1 METKTRICL
10 WVFYVLMPFLP
21 ITLFAQAKWITTSS
35 QEADKPNS
43 WTAFRKDIT
52 LNKVPS
58 AAITQ
63 IAADTKYWLWING
76 EMAVFEGGLKRGP
89 NPNDTYYDEIDL
101 SPYLKKGTNKIALL
115 LWYFGKEGYSHKD
128 SGKAGVIFNMQAGKK
143 QIVSD
148 SSWISRIHPAYE
160 TALEP
165 APNWRLPESNIRF
178 IAEKDITGWQ
188 TADCKETSGFTPS
201 TEIGVWGDAPWNAL
215 VKRSIPFW
223 KDFGIKEA
231 RFDKQIKENEVV
243 YTAYLPYNMQM
254 TPIIDVTD
262 SKGGTKLFI
271 ETDHLNGGRQI
282 NLRAEYVTG
291 RGNREYESL
300 GWLNGQK
307 IIIRH
312 DKAADVQI
320 HKISYRETGY
330 DATPEGIFSCD
341 NEFYMKF
348 WKKALRTLYI
358 NMRDTYFDCPDRER
372 AQWWGDV
379 VILMG
384 ESFYTYSISTHA
396 LMKKAIHELVNWQKS
411 DGTLFSPVPAGNY
424 KDELPAQMLA
434 SIGQYGFWNYYMNTG
449 DRQTIVDVYPHVKK
463 YLGVWKLDDT
473 GLTEYRAGGWSWG
486 DWGRNIDIRLILAG
500 WHYLALKSAAQMA
513 ELLEYEED
521 AAGYRTIMA
530 QVKQAYNKC
539 WNGHAYRHPQYQ
551 QDTDDRVQALSVISG
566 IADKEKYNQ
575 IFEVLKTQWHAGP
588 YMEKYVM
595 EALFQMGQGTYAL
608 ERVEKRFGPM
618 VNDDNYTTLFEDWRV
633 GGAGG
638 GSTNH
643 AWSGG
648 ALTVISQYLC
658 GVEPLEPAYKVFK
671 VEPDPASF
679 KTASISI
686 PTVAGTVRSEFE
698 NNQDDFILRVMV
710 PHKTHAVVCL
720 PLQAARTVL
729 INGKKPTKSH
739 VELTPEYR
747 KDHKLCYQLPAGEY
761 TIVTKKIESVF
772 N

>member
-1 METKTRICL
+1 MKTRTHICF
-10 WVFYVLMPFLP
+10 WTFYVLLFFFSG
-21 ITLFAQAKWITTSS
+21 TLFAQPKWITTGE
-35 QEADKPNS
+35 QETNKPNS
-43 WTAFRKDIT
+43 WIAFRKDIT

-76 EMAVFEGGLKRGP
+76 EMVVFEGGLKRGP

-101 SPYLKKGTNKIALL
+101 SSYLKKGKNQIALL

-128 SGKAGVIFNMQAGKK
+128 SGKAGVIFQMQAGKN

-188 TADCKETSGFTPS
+188 TMAYNKAPGFTPS
-201 TEIGVWGDAPWNAL
+201 KEIGGWGDAPWNDL
-215 VKRSIPFW
+215 VKRPIPFW

-231 RFDKQIKENEVV
+231 RFERQVTEKEVV

-291 RGNREYESL
+291 KGNREYESL

-320 HKISYRETGY
+320 NKISYRETGY
-330 DATPEGIFSCD
+330 DGTPEGTFSCD
-341 NEFYMKF
+341 NDFYMKF
-348 WKKALRTLYI
+348 WKKGLRTLYV

-379 VILMG
+379 VVLMG
-384 ESFYTYSISTHA
+384 ESFYTYSTSTHA
-396 LMKKAIHELVNWQKS
+396 LMKKAIYELVNWQRS

-434 SIGQYGFWNYYMNTG
+434 SVGQYGFWTYYMNTG
-449 DRQTIVDVYPHVKK
+449 DRQTIADVYPHVKK

-486 DWGRNIDIRLILAG
+486 DWGRNIDIRLLLAS

-513 ELLEYEED
+513 ELLGYPED
-521 AAGYRTIMA
+521 AAEYRTIMET
-530 QVKQAYNKC
+530 VKQAYNKC
-539 WNGHAYRHPQYQ
+539 WNGYAYRHPQYQ
-551 QDTDDRVQALSVISG
+551 KETDDRVQAMAVVSG
-566 IADKEKYNQ
+566 IAEKDKYDR
-575 IFEVLKTQWHAGP
+575 IFNVLKEQWHASP
-588 YMEKYVM
+588 YMEKYIM
-595 EALFQMGQGTYAL
+595 EALFLMGQGTYAL
-608 ERVEKRFGPM
+608 ERVEKRFAPM

-648 ALTVISQYLC
+648 TLTVISQYLC

-671 VEPDPASF
+671 IEPDPASF

-686 PTVAGTVRSEFE
+686 PTVVGTVRSEFE
-698 NNQDDFILRVMV
+698 NNPDGFVLKVTV
-710 PHKTHAVVCL
+710 PSKTKAIVYL
-720 PLQAARTVL
+720 PLTAAETVL
-729 INGKKPTKSH
+729 INGKEPAKSY
-739 VELTPEYR
+739 VDVASEYR
-747 KDHKLCYQLPAGEY
+747 RDRKLCYQLPAGEY
-761 TIVTKKIESVF
+761 TIQAKK
-772 N
+772 

>member
-1 METKTRICL
+1 MKMRTHICF
-10 WVFYVLMPFLP
+10 WTFYVLLFFFSG
-21 ITLFAQAKWITTSS
+21 TLFAQPKWITTGE
-35 QEADKPNS
+35 QETNKPNS
-43 WTAFRKDIT
+43 WIAFRKDIT

-76 EMAVFEGGLKRGP
+76 EMVVFEGGLKRGP

-101 SPYLKKGTNKIALL
+101 SSYLKKGKNQIALL

-128 SGKAGVIFNMQAGKK
+128 SGKAGVIFQMQAGKN

-188 TADCKETSGFTPS
+188 TMAYNKAPGFTPS
-201 TEIGVWGDAPWNAL
+201 KEIGGWGDAPWNNL
-215 VKRSIPFW
+215 VKRPIPFW

-231 RFDKQIKENEVV
+231 RFERQVTEKEVV

-291 RGNREYESL
+291 KGNREYESL

-312 DKAADVQI
+312 DKTADVQI
-320 HKISYRETGY
+320 NKISYRETGY
-330 DATPEGIFSCD
+330 DGTPEGTFSCD
-341 NEFYMKF
+341 NDFYMKF
-348 WKKALRTLYI
+348 WKKGLRTLYV

-379 VILMG
+379 VVLMG
-384 ESFYTYSISTHA
+384 ESFYTYSTSTHA
-396 LMKKAIHELVNWQKS
+396 LMKKAIHELVNWQRS

-434 SIGQYGFWNYYMNTG
+434 SVGQYGFWTYYMNTG
-449 DRQTIVDVYPHVKK
+449 DRQTIADVYPHVKK

-486 DWGRNIDIRLILAG
+486 DWGRNIDIRLLLAS
-500 WHYLALKSAAQMA
+500 WHYLALKSTAQMA
-513 ELLEYEED
+513 ELLGYPED
-521 AAGYRTIMA
+521 AAEYRTIMET
-530 QVKQAYNKC
+530 VKQAYNKC
-539 WNGHAYRHPQYQ
+539 WNGYAYRHPQYQ
-551 QDTDDRVQALSVISG
+551 KETDDRVQAMAVVSG
-566 IADKEKYNQ
+566 IAEKDKYDR
-575 IFEVLKTQWHAGP
+575 IFNVLKEQWHASP
-588 YMEKYVM
+588 YMEKYIM
-595 EALFQMGQGTYAL
+595 EALFLIGQGTYAL
-608 ERVEKRFGPM
+608 ERVEKRFATM

-648 ALTVISQYLC
+648 TLTVISQYLC

-671 VEPDPASF
+671 IEPDPASF

-686 PTVAGTVRSEFE
+686 PTVSGTVRSEFE
-698 NNQDDFILRVMV
+698 NNPDGFILKVTV
-710 PHKTHAVVCL
+710 PSKTKAVVYL
-720 PLQAARTVL
+720 PLSAAETAL
-729 INGKKPTKSH
+729 INGKKPAKSY
-739 VELTPEYR
+739 VDVASEYR
-747 KDHKLCYQLPAGEY
+747 RDRKLCYQLPAGEY
-761 TIVTKKIESVF
+761 TIQVKK
-772 N
+772 

>member
-1 METKTRICL
+1 MKTKAHICL
-10 WVFYVLMPFLP
+10 LTFYVFLFLFSG
-21 ITLFAQAKWITTSS
+21 TLIAQPKWITTDGE
-35 QEADKPNS
+35 QNPNQPNS
-43 WTAFRKDIT
+43 WIAFRKDIT

-58 AAITQ
+58 TAFTQ

-76 EMAVFEGGLKRGP
+76 EMVVFEGGLKRGP

-101 SPYLKKGTNKIALL
+101 SSYLKKGTNQIALL

-128 SGKAGVIFNMQAGKK
+128 SGKAGVIFDMKAGKSR
-143 QIVSD
+143 IVSD
-148 SSWISRIHPAYE
+148 SSWMSSIHPAYE
-160 TALEP
+160 TALKP

-188 TADCKETSGFTPS
+188 TAACDKAPGFTPS
-201 TEIGVWGDAPWNAL
+201 KEIGVWGDAPWNAL
-215 VKRSIPFW
+215 VKRPIPFW

-231 RFDKQIKENEVV
+231 RFERQVTEKEVV
-243 YTAYLPYNMQM
+243 YTAFLPYNMQM

-262 SKGGTKLFI
+262 SKGGTTLFI

-282 NLRAEYVTG
+282 NLRAEYVTAK
-291 RGNREYESL
+291 GNREYESL

-312 DKAADVQI
+312 DKSADVQI
-320 HKISYRETGY
+320 NKISYRETGY
-330 DATPEGIFSCD
+330 DGAPEGTFSCD
-341 NEFYMKF
+341 NDFYMKF
-348 WKKALRTLYI
+348 WKKGLRTLYV

-379 VILMG
+379 VVLMG
-384 ESFYTYSISTHA
+384 ESFYTYSTSTHA
-396 LMKKAIHELVNWQKS
+396 LMKKAIYELVNWQRS

-434 SIGQYGFWNYYMNTG
+434 SVGHYGFWNYYMNTG
-449 DRQTIVDVYPHVKK
+449 DRQTIADVYPHVKK
-463 YLGVWKLDDT
+463 YLGIWKLDDT

-486 DWGRNIDIRLILAG
+486 DWGRNIDIRLLLAS

-513 ELLEYEED
+513 ELLGYPED

-530 QVKQAYNKC
+530 TVKQAYNKC
-539 WNGHAYRHPQYQ
+539 WNGYAYRHPQYQ
-551 QDTDDRVQALSVISG
+551 KETDDRVQAMAVISG
-566 IADKEKYNQ
+566 IADKDKYDR
-575 IFEVLKTQWHAGP
+575 IFNVLKEQWHASP

-608 ERVEKRFGPM
+608 ERVEKRFAPM

-648 ALTVISQYLC
+648 TLTVISQYLC

-671 VEPDPASF
+671 IEPDPASF

-686 PTVAGTVRSEFE
+686 PSVAGTVRSEFE
-698 NNQDDFILRVMV
+698 NNPDGFVLKVTV
-710 PHKTHAVVCL
+710 PAKTQAVVCL
-720 PLQAARTVL
+720 PQSAAESVL
-729 INGKKPTKSH
+729 INGKKPAKAYAD
-739 VELTPEYR
+739 VAPEYR
-747 KDHKLCYQLPAGEY
+747 REHKLCYQLPAGEY
-761 TIVTKKIESVF
+761 TILAKK
-772 N
+772 

>member
-1 METKTRICL
+1 MKTKTRICL
-10 WVFYVLMPFLP
+10 WAFYVLLFFLP
-21 ITLFAQAKWITTSS
+21 GTLFAQAKWITTGE
-35 QEADKPNS
+35 QEANKPNS

-52 LNKVPS
+52 LDKVPS
-58 AAITQ
+58 TAITQ

-76 EMAVFEGGLKRGP
+76 EMVVFEGGLKRGP

-101 SPYLKKGTNKIALL
+101 SSYLKKGKNQIALL

-128 SGKAGVIFNMQAGKK
+128 SGKAGLIFQMQAGKN

-188 TADCKETSGFTPS
+188 TMAYNKAPGFTPS
-201 TEIGVWGDAPWNAL
+201 KEIGGWGDAPWNDL
-215 VKRSIPFW
+215 VKRPIPFW

-231 RFDKQIKENEVV
+231 RFERQVTEKEVV

-291 RGNREYESL
+291 KGNREYESL

-320 HKISYRETGY
+320 NKISYRETGY
-330 DATPEGIFSCD
+330 DGTPEGTFSCD
-341 NEFYMKF
+341 NDFYMKF
-348 WKKALRTLYI
+348 WKKGLRTLYV

-379 VILMG
+379 VVLMG
-384 ESFYTYSISTHA
+384 ESFYTYSTSTHA
-396 LMKKAIHELVNWQKS
+396 LMKKAIHELVNWQRS

-434 SIGQYGFWNYYMNTG
+434 SVGQYGFWTYYMNTG
-449 DRQTIVDVYPHVKK
+449 DRQTIADVYPHVKK

-486 DWGRNIDIRLILAG
+486 DWGRNIDIRLLLAS

-513 ELLEYEED
+513 ELLGYPED
-521 AAGYRTIMA
+521 AAEYRTIMET
-530 QVKQAYNKC
+530 VKQAYNKC
-539 WNGHAYRHPQYQ
+539 WNGYAYRHPQYQ
-551 QDTDDRVQALSVISG
+551 KETDDRVQAMAVVSG
-566 IADKEKYNQ
+566 IAEKDKYDR
-575 IFEVLKTQWHAGP
+575 IFNVLKEQWHASP
-588 YMEKYVM
+588 YMEKYIM
-595 EALFQMGQGTYAL
+595 EALFLMGQGTYAL
-608 ERVEKRFGPM
+608 ERVEKRFAPM

-648 ALTVISQYLC
+648 TLTVISQYLC

-671 VEPDPASF
+671 IEPDPASF

-686 PTVAGTVRSEFE
+686 PTVVGTVRSEFE
-698 NNQDDFILRVMV
+698 NNPDGFVLKVTV
-710 PHKTHAVVCL
+710 PSKTKAIVYL
-720 PLQAARTVL
+720 PLTAAETVL
-729 INGKKPTKSH
+729 INGKEPAKSY
-739 VELTPEYR
+739 VDVASEYR
-747 KDHKLCYQLPAGEY
+747 RDRKLCYQLPAGEY
-761 TIVTKKIESVF
+761 TIQAKK
-772 N
+772 

>member
-1 METKTRICL
+1 MKTRTHTCF
-10 WVFYVLMPFLP
+10 WTFYVLLFFFSG
-21 ITLFAQAKWITTSS
+21 TLFAQPKWITAGE
-35 QEADKPNS
+35 QEANKPNS
-43 WTAFRKDIT
+43 WIAFRKDIT

-76 EMAVFEGGLKRGP
+76 EMVVFEGGLKRGP

-101 SPYLKKGTNKIALL
+101 SSYLKKGKNQIALL

-128 SGKAGVIFNMQAGKK
+128 SGKAGVIFQMQAGKN

-188 TADCKETSGFTPS
+188 TMAYNKAPGFTPS
-201 TEIGVWGDAPWNAL
+201 KEIGGWGDAPWNDL
-215 VKRSIPFW
+215 VKRPIPFW

-231 RFDKQIKENEVV
+231 RFERQVTEKEVV

-291 RGNREYESL
+291 KGNREYESL

-320 HKISYRETGY
+320 NKISYRETGY
-330 DATPEGIFSCD
+330 DGTPEGTFSCD
-341 NEFYMKF
+341 NDFYMKF
-348 WKKALRTLYI
+348 WKKGLRTLYV

-379 VILMG
+379 VVLMG
-384 ESFYTYSISTHA
+384 ESFYTYSTSTHA
-396 LMKKAIHELVNWQKS
+396 LMKKAIHELVNWQRS

-434 SIGQYGFWNYYMNTG
+434 SVGQYGFWTYYMNTG
-449 DRQTIVDVYPHVKK
+449 DRQTIADVYPHVKK

-486 DWGRNIDIRLILAG
+486 DWGRNIDIRLLLAS

-513 ELLEYEED
+513 ELLGYPED
-521 AAGYRTIMA
+521 AAEYRTIMET
-530 QVKQAYNKC
+530 VKQAYNKC
-539 WNGHAYRHPQYQ
+539 WNGYAYRHPQYQ
-551 QDTDDRVQALSVISG
+551 KETDDRVQAMAVVSG
-566 IADKEKYNQ
+566 IAEKDKYDR
-575 IFEVLKTQWHAGP
+575 IFNVLKEQWHASP
-588 YMEKYVM
+588 YMEKYIM
-595 EALFQMGQGTYAL
+595 EALFLMGQGTYAL
-608 ERVEKRFGPM
+608 ERVEKRFAPM

-648 ALTVISQYLC
+648 TLTVISQYLC

-671 VEPDPASF
+671 IEPDPASF

-698 NNQDDFILRVMV
+698 NNPDGFVLKVTV
-710 PHKTHAVVCL
+710 PSKTQAVVYL
-720 PLQAARTVL
+720 PLSAAETAL
-729 INGKKPTKSH
+729 INGKKPAKSY
-739 VELTPEYR
+739 VDVASEYR
-747 KDHKLCYQLPAGEY
+747 RDRKLCYQLPAGEY
-761 TIVTKKIESVF
+761 TIQVKK
-772 N
+772 

>member
-1 METKTRICL
+1 MKTKTRICL
-10 WVFYVLMPFLP
+10 WAFYVLLFFLP
-21 ITLFAQAKWITTSS
+21 GTLFAQAKWITTGE
-35 QEADKPNS
+35 QEANKPNS

-52 LNKVPS
+52 LDKVPS
-58 AAITQ
+58 TAITQ

-76 EMAVFEGGLKRGP
+76 EMVVFEGGLKRGP

-101 SPYLKKGTNKIALL
+101 SSYLKKGKNQIALL

-128 SGKAGVIFNMQAGKK
+128 SGKAGLIFQMQAGKN

-188 TADCKETSGFTPS
+188 TMAYNKAPGFTPS
-201 TEIGVWGDAPWNAL
+201 KEIGGWGDAPWNDL
-215 VKRSIPFW
+215 VKRPIPFW

-231 RFDKQIKENEVV
+231 RFERQVTEKEVV

-291 RGNREYESL
+291 KGNREYESL

-320 HKISYRETGY
+320 NKISYRETGY
-330 DATPEGIFSCD
+330 DGTPEGTFSCD
-341 NEFYMKF
+341 NDFYMKF
-348 WKKALRTLYI
+348 WKKGLRTLYV

-379 VILMG
+379 VVLMG
-384 ESFYTYSISTHA
+384 ESFYTYSTSTHA
-396 LMKKAIHELVNWQKS
+396 LMKKAIHELVNWQRS

-434 SIGQYGFWNYYMNTG
+434 SVGQYGFWTYYMNTG
-449 DRQTIVDVYPHVKK
+449 DRQTIADVYPHVKK

-486 DWGRNIDIRLILAG
+486 DWGRNIDIRLLLAS

-513 ELLEYEED
+513 ELLGYPED
-521 AAGYRTIMA
+521 AAEYRTIMET
-530 QVKQAYNKC
+530 VKQAYNKC
-539 WNGHAYRHPQYQ
+539 WNGYAYRHPQYQ
-551 QDTDDRVQALSVISG
+551 KETDDRVQAMAVVSG
-566 IADKEKYNQ
+566 IAEKDKYDR
-575 IFEVLKTQWHAGP
+575 IFNVLKEQWHASP
-588 YMEKYVM
+588 YMEKYIM
-595 EALFQMGQGTYAL
+595 EALFLMGQGTYAL
-608 ERVEKRFGPM
+608 ERVEKRFAPM

-648 ALTVISQYLC
+648 TLTVISQYLC

-671 VEPDPASF
+671 IEPDPASF

-686 PTVAGTVRSEFE
+686 PTVVGTVRSEFE
-698 NNQDDFILRVMV
+698 NNPDGLVLKVTV
-710 PHKTHAVVCL
+710 PSKTKAIVYM
-720 PLQAARTVL
+720 PLSAAETIT
-729 INGKKPTKSH
+729 INGKEPAKSY
-739 VELTPEYR
+739 VDVASEYR
-747 KDHKLCYQLPAGEY
+747 RDHKSCYQLPAGEY
-761 TIVTKKIESVF
+761 TIQAKK
-772 N
+772 

>member
-1 METKTRICL
+1 MKTKTRICL
-10 WVFYVLMPFLP
+10 WAFYVLMSFLP
-21 ITLFAQAKWITTSS
+21 GTLSAQAKWITTGE
-35 QEADKPNS
+35 QETNQPNS

-58 AAITQ
+58 TAITQ

-76 EMAVFEGGLKRGP
+76 EMVVFEGGLKRGP

-101 SPYLKKGTNKIALL
+101 APYLKKGANKIALL
-115 LWYFGKEGYSHKD
+115 LWYFGKEGFSHKD
-128 SGKAGVIFNMQAGKK
+128 SGKAGFIFNMQAGKK

-178 IAEKDITGWQ
+178 IAEKDLTGWQ
-188 TADCKETSGFTPS
+188 TATYEKATSFTPS

-215 VKRSIPFW
+215 VKRPIPFW

-231 RFDKQIKENEVV
+231 RFDKQIKEKEVV

-262 SKGGTKLFI
+262 SKGGTTLFI

-291 RGNREYESL
+291 KGSCEYESL

-320 HKISYRETGY
+320 NKISYRETGY
-330 DATPEGIFSCD
+330 DGTPEGTFSCD

-348 WKKALRTLYI
+348 WEKGLRTLYV

-379 VILMG
+379 VVLMG
-384 ESFYTYSISTHA
+384 ESFYTYSTSTHA
-396 LMKKAIHELVNWQKS
+396 LMNKAIHELVNWQRS
-411 DGTLFSPVPAGNY
+411 DSTLFSPVPAGNY

-449 DRQTIVDVYPHVKK
+449 DRQTIADVYPHVKK

-473 GLTEYRAGGWSWG
+473 GLTVYRAGGWSWG
-486 DWGRNIDIRLILAG
+486 DWGRNIDIRLILAS

-513 ELLEYEED
+513 ELLGYPED
-521 AAGYRTIMA
+521 AVGYREIMA
-530 QVKQAYNKC
+530 QIKQAYNKC
-539 WNGHAYRHPQYQ
+539 WNGNAYRHPEYKHE
-551 QDTDDRVQALSVISG
+551 TDDRVQAMAVISG
-566 IADKEKYNQ
+566 IAEKEKYNQ
-575 IFEVLKTQWHAGP
+575 IFEVLKTQWHASP

-595 EALFQMGQGTYAL
+595 EALFQMGQGVYAL
-608 ERVEKRFGPM
+608 ERVEKRFAPM
-618 VNDDNYTTLFEDWRV
+618 VNDDKYTTLFEDWRV

-648 ALTVISQYLC
+648 TLTVISQYLC
-658 GVEPLEPAYKVFK
+658 GVEPLEPAYKVFRI
-671 VEPDPASF
+671 EPDPASF

-686 PTVAGTVRSEFE
+686 PTVAGTVQSEFE
-698 NNQDDFILRVMV
+698 NNPDGLILKVTV
-710 PHKTHAVVCL
+710 PRKTRAVVCL
-720 PLQAARTVL
+720 PLSAAETVL
-729 INGKKPTKSH
+729 INGKKPSKSYAD
-739 VELTPEYR
+739 VAPEYR
-747 KDHKLCYQLPAGEY
+747 KDHKLCYQLPAGKY
-761 TIVTKKIESVF
+761 TIVTKK
-772 N
+772 

>member
-1 METKTRICL
+1 MKTRTHICF
-10 WVFYVLMPFLP
+10 WTFYVLLFFFSG
-21 ITLFAQAKWITTSS
+21 TLFAQPKWITTGE
-35 QEADKPNS
+35 QETNKPNS
-43 WTAFRKDIT
+43 WIAFRKDIT

-76 EMAVFEGGLKRGP
+76 EMVVFEGGLKRGP

-101 SPYLKKGTNKIALL
+101 SSYLKKGKNQIALL

-128 SGKAGVIFNMQAGKK
+128 SGKAGVIFQMQAGKN

-148 SSWISRIHPAYE
+148 SSWISRIHTAYE

-188 TADCKETSGFTPS
+188 TMAYNKAPGFTPS
-201 TEIGVWGDAPWNAL
+201 KEIGGWGDAPWNDL
-215 VKRSIPFW
+215 VKRPIPFW

-231 RFDKQIKENEVV
+231 RFERQVTEKEVV

-291 RGNREYESL
+291 KGNREYESL

-320 HKISYRETGY
+320 NKISYRETGY
-330 DATPEGIFSCD
+330 DGTPEGTFSCD
-341 NEFYMKF
+341 NDFYMKF
-348 WKKALRTLYI
+348 WKKGLRTLYV

-379 VILMG
+379 VVLMG
-384 ESFYTYSISTHA
+384 ESFYTYSTSTHA
-396 LMKKAIHELVNWQKS
+396 LMKKAIYELVNWQRS

-434 SIGQYGFWNYYMNTG
+434 SVGQYGFWTYYMNTG
-449 DRQTIVDVYPHVKK
+449 DRQTIADVYPHVKK

-486 DWGRNIDIRLILAG
+486 DWGRNIDIRLLLAS

-513 ELLEYEED
+513 ELLGYPED
-521 AAGYRTIMA
+521 AAEYRTIMET
-530 QVKQAYNKC
+530 VKQAYNKC
-539 WNGHAYRHPQYQ
+539 WNGYAYRHPQYQ
-551 QDTDDRVQALSVISG
+551 KETDDRVQAMAVVSG
-566 IADKEKYNQ
+566 IAEKDKYDR
-575 IFEVLKTQWHAGP
+575 IFNVLKEQWHASP
-588 YMEKYVM
+588 YMEKYIM
-595 EALFQMGQGTYAL
+595 EALFLMGQGTYAL
-608 ERVEKRFGPM
+608 ERVEKRFAPM

-648 ALTVISQYLC
+648 TLTVISQYLC

-671 VEPDPASF
+671 IEPDPASF

-686 PTVAGTVRSEFE
+686 PTVVGTVRSEFE
-698 NNQDDFILRVMV
+698 NNPDGFVLKVTV
-710 PHKTHAVVCL
+710 PSKTKAIVYL
-720 PLQAARTVL
+720 PLTAAETVL
-729 INGKKPTKSH
+729 INGKEPAKSY
-739 VELTPEYR
+739 VDVASEYR
-747 KDHKLCYQLPAGEY
+747 RDRKLCYQLPAGEY
-761 TIVTKKIESVF
+761 TIQAKK
-772 N
+772 

>member
-1 METKTRICL
+1 MKTRTHFCL
-10 WVFYVLMPFLP
+10 WTFYVILFFFSG
-21 ITLFAQAKWITTSS
+21 TLFAQPKWITTDGE
-35 QEADKPNS
+35 QNPNQPNS
-43 WTAFRKDIT
+43 WIAFRKDIT

-58 AAITQ
+58 TALTQ

-76 EMAVFEGGLKRGP
+76 EMVVFEGGLKRGP

-101 SPYLKKGTNKIALL
+101 SSYLKKGKNQIALL

-128 SGKAGVIFNMQAGKK
+128 SGKAGVIFDMKAGKSR
-143 QIVSD
+143 IVSD
-148 SSWISRIHPAYE
+148 SSWMSSIHPAYE
-160 TALEP
+160 TALKP

-178 IAEKDITGWQ
+178 IAEKDIKGWQ
-188 TADCKETSGFTPS
+188 TAACDKAPGFTPS
-201 TEIGVWGDAPWNAL
+201 KEIGVWGDAPWNAL
-215 VKRSIPFW
+215 VKRPIPFW

-231 RFDKQIKENEVV
+231 RFERQVTEKEVV
-243 YTAYLPYNMQM
+243 YTAFLPYNMQM

-262 SKGGTKLFI
+262 SKGGTTLFI

-282 NLRAEYVTG
+282 NLRAEYVTSK
-291 RGNREYESL
+291 GNREYESL

-312 DKAADVQI
+312 DKSADVQI
-320 HKISYRETGY
+320 NKISYRETGY
-330 DATPEGIFSCD
+330 DGAPEGTFSCD
-341 NEFYMKF
+341 NDFYMKF
-348 WKKALRTLYI
+348 WKKGLRTLYV

-379 VILMG
+379 VVLMG
-384 ESFYTYSISTHA
+384 ESFYTYSTSTHA
-396 LMKKAIHELVNWQKS
+396 LMKKAIYELVNWQKS

-434 SIGQYGFWNYYMNTG
+434 SVGHYGFWNYYMNTG
-449 DRQTIVDVYPHVKK
+449 DRQTIADVYPHVKK
-463 YLGVWKLDDT
+463 YLGIWKLDDT

-486 DWGRNIDIRLILAG
+486 DWGRNIDIRLLLAS

-513 ELLEYEED
+513 ELLGYPED

-530 QVKQAYNKC
+530 TVKQAYNKC
-539 WNGHAYRHPQYQ
+539 WNGYAYRHPQYQ
-551 QDTDDRVQALSVISG
+551 KETDDRVQAMAVISG
-566 IADKEKYNQ
+566 IADKDKYDR
-575 IFEVLKTQWHAGP
+575 IFNVLKEQWHASP

-595 EALFQMGQGTYAL
+595 EALFQMRQGTYAL
-608 ERVEKRFGPM
+608 ERVEKRFAPM

-648 ALTVISQYLC
+648 TLTVISQYLC

-671 VEPDPASF
+671 IEPDPASF

-686 PTVAGTVRSEFE
+686 PSVAGTVRSAFE
-698 NNQDDFILRVMV
+698 NNPDGFVLKVTV
-710 PHKTHAVVCL
+710 PAKTQAVVCL
-720 PLQAARTVL
+720 PQSAAESVL
-729 INGKKPTKSH
+729 INGKKPAKAYAD
-739 VELTPEYR
+739 VAPEYR
-747 KDHKLCYQLPAGEY
+747 REHKLCYQLPAGEY
-761 TIVTKKIESVF
+761 TILAKK
-772 N
+772 

>member
-1 METKTRICL
+1 MKTRTHICF
-10 WVFYVLMPFLP
+10 WTFYVLLFFFSG
-21 ITLFAQAKWITTSS
+21 TLFAQPKWITTGE
-35 QEADKPNS
+35 QETNKPNS
-43 WTAFRKDIT
+43 WIAFRKDIT

-76 EMAVFEGGLKRGP
+76 EMVVFEGGLKRGP

-101 SPYLKKGTNKIALL
+101 SSYLKKGKNQIALL

-128 SGKAGVIFNMQAGKK
+128 SGKAGVIFQMQAGKN

-188 TADCKETSGFTPS
+188 TMAYNKAPGFTPS
-201 TEIGVWGDAPWNAL
+201 KEIGGWGDAPWNDL
-215 VKRSIPFW
+215 VKRPIPFW

-231 RFDKQIKENEVV
+231 RFERQVTEKEVV

-291 RGNREYESL
+291 KGNREYESL

-320 HKISYRETGY
+320 NKISYRETGY
-330 DATPEGIFSCD
+330 DGTPEGTFSCD
-341 NEFYMKF
+341 NDFYMKF
-348 WKKALRTLYI
+348 WKKGLRTLYV

-379 VILMG
+379 VVLMG
-384 ESFYTYSISTHA
+384 ESFYTYSTSTHA
-396 LMKKAIHELVNWQKS
+396 LMKKAIYELVNWQRS

-434 SIGQYGFWNYYMNTG
+434 SVGQYGFWTYYMNTG
-449 DRQTIVDVYPHVKK
+449 DRQTIADVYPHVKK

-486 DWGRNIDIRLILAG
+486 DWGRNIDIRLLLAS

-513 ELLEYEED
+513 ELLGYPED
-521 AAGYRTIMA
+521 AAEYRTIMET
-530 QVKQAYNKC
+530 VKQAYNKC
-539 WNGHAYRHPQYQ
+539 WNGYAYRHPQYQ
-551 QDTDDRVQALSVISG
+551 KETDDRVQAMAVVSG
-566 IADKEKYNQ
+566 IAEKDKYDR
-575 IFEVLKTQWHAGP
+575 IFNVLKEQWHASP
-588 YMEKYVM
+588 YMEKYIM
-595 EALFQMGQGTYAL
+595 EALFLMGQGTYAL
-608 ERVEKRFGPM
+608 ERVEKRFAPM

-648 ALTVISQYLC
+648 TLTVISQYLC

-671 VEPDPASF
+671 IEPDPASF

-698 NNQDDFILRVMV
+698 NNTDGFVLKVTV
-710 PHKTHAVVCL
+710 PSKTKAIVYL
-720 PLQAARTVL
+720 PLTAAETVL
-729 INGKKPTKSH
+729 INGKEPAKSY
-739 VELTPEYR
+739 VDVASEYR
-747 KDHKLCYQLPAGEY
+747 RDRKLCYQLPAGEY
-761 TIVTKKIESVF
+761 TIQAKK
-772 N
+772 

>member
-1 METKTRICL
+1 MKTRTHICF
-10 WVFYVLMPFLP
+10 WTFYVLLFFFSG
-21 ITLFAQAKWITTSS
+21 TLFAQPKWITTGE
-35 QEADKPNS
+35 QETNKPNS
-43 WTAFRKDIT
+43 WIAFRKDIT

-76 EMAVFEGGLKRGP
+76 EMVVFEGGLKRGP

-101 SPYLKKGTNKIALL
+101 SSYLKKGKNQIALL

-128 SGKAGVIFNMQAGKK
+128 SGKAGVIFQMQAGKN

-188 TADCKETSGFTPS
+188 TMAYNKAPGFTPS
-201 TEIGVWGDAPWNAL
+201 KEIGGWGDAPWNDL
-215 VKRSIPFW
+215 VKRPIPFW

-231 RFDKQIKENEVV
+231 RFERQVTEKEVV

-291 RGNREYESL
+291 KGNREYESL

-320 HKISYRETGY
+320 NKISYRETGY
-330 DATPEGIFSCD
+330 DGTPEGTFSCD
-341 NEFYMKF
+341 NDFYMKF
-348 WKKALRTLYI
+348 WKKGLRTLYV

-379 VILMG
+379 VVLMG
-384 ESFYTYSISTHA
+384 ESFYTYSTSTHA
-396 LMKKAIHELVNWQKS
+396 LMKKAIYELVNWQRS

-434 SIGQYGFWNYYMNTG
+434 SVGQYGFWTYYMNTG
-449 DRQTIVDVYPHVKK
+449 DRQTIADVYPHVKK

-486 DWGRNIDIRLILAG
+486 DWGRNIDIRLLLAS

-513 ELLEYEED
+513 ELLGYPED
-521 AAGYRTIMA
+521 AAEYRTIMET
-530 QVKQAYNKC
+530 VKQAYNKC
-539 WNGHAYRHPQYQ
+539 WNGYAYRHPQYQ
-551 QDTDDRVQALSVISG
+551 KETDDRVQAMAVVSG
-566 IADKEKYNQ
+566 IAEKDKYDR
-575 IFEVLKTQWHAGP
+575 IFNVLKEQWHASP
-588 YMEKYVM
+588 YMEKYIM
-595 EALFQMGQGTYAL
+595 EALFLMGQGTYAL
-608 ERVEKRFGPM
+608 ERVEKRFAPM

-648 ALTVISQYLC
+648 TLTVISQYLC

-671 VEPDPASF
+671 IEPDPASF

-686 PTVAGTVRSEFE
+686 PTVVGTVRSEFE
-698 NNQDDFILRVMV
+698 NNPDGFVLKVTV
-710 PHKTHAVVCL
+710 PSKTKAIVYL
-720 PLQAARTVL
+720 PLTAAETAL
-729 INGKKPTKSH
+729 INGKKPAKSY
-739 VELTPEYR
+739 VDVASEYR
-747 KDHKLCYQLPAGEY
+747 RDRKLCYQLPAGEY
-761 TIVTKKIESVF
+761 TIQVKK
-772 N
+772 

>member
-1 METKTRICL
+1 MKMRTHICF
-10 WVFYVLMPFLP
+10 WTFYVLLFFFSG
-21 ITLFAQAKWITTSS
+21 TLFAQPKWITTGE
-35 QEADKPNS
+35 QETNKPNS
-43 WTAFRKDIT
+43 WIAFRKDIT

-76 EMAVFEGGLKRGP
+76 EMVVFEGGLKRGP

-101 SPYLKKGTNKIALL
+101 SSYLKKGKNQIALL

-128 SGKAGVIFNMQAGKK
+128 SGKAGVIFQMQAGKN

-188 TADCKETSGFTPS
+188 TMAYNKAPGFTPS
-201 TEIGVWGDAPWNAL
+201 KEIGGWGDAPWNDL
-215 VKRSIPFW
+215 VKRPIPFW
-223 KDFGIKEA
+223 KDFGIQEA
-231 RFDKQIKENEVV
+231 RFERQVTEKEVV

-291 RGNREYESL
+291 KGNREYESL

-320 HKISYRETGY
+320 NKISYRETGY
-330 DATPEGIFSCD
+330 DGEPEGTFSCD
-341 NEFYMKF
+341 NDFYMKF
-348 WKKALRTLYI
+348 WKKGLRTLYV

-379 VILMG
+379 VVLMG
-384 ESFYTYSISTHA
+384 ESFYTYSTSTHA
-396 LMKKAIHELVNWQKS
+396 LMKKAIYELVNWQRS

-434 SIGQYGFWNYYMNTG
+434 SVGQYGFWTYYMNTG
-449 DRQTIVDVYPHVKK
+449 DRQTIADVYPHVKK

-486 DWGRNIDIRLILAG
+486 DWGRNIDIRLLLAG

-513 ELLEYEED
+513 ELLGYPED
-521 AAGYRTIMA
+521 AAGYRTIMET
-530 QVKQAYNKC
+530 VKQAYNKC
-539 WNGHAYRHPQYQ
+539 WNGYAYRHPQYQ
-551 QDTDDRVQALSVISG
+551 KETDDRVQAMAVISG
-566 IADKEKYNQ
+566 IADKDKYGQ
-575 IFEVLKTQWHAGP
+575 IFNVLKEQWHASP
-588 YMEKYVM
+588 YMEKYIM
-595 EALFQMGQGTYAL
+595 EALFLMGQGTYAL
-608 ERVEKRFGPM
+608 ERVEKRFAPM

-648 ALTVISQYLC
+648 TLTVISQYLC

-671 VEPDPASF
+671 IEPDPASF

-686 PTVAGTVRSEFE
+686 PTVVGTVRSEFE
-698 NNQDDFILRVMV
+698 NNPDGFVLKVTV
-710 PHKTHAVVCL
+710 PSKTKAIVYL
-720 PLQAARTVL
+720 PLTAAETVL
-729 INGKKPTKSH
+729 INGKEPAKSY
-739 VELTPEYR
+739 VDVASEYR
-747 KDHKLCYQLPAGEY
+747 RDRKLCYQLPAGEY
-761 TIVTKKIESVF
+761 TIQAKK
-772 N
+772 